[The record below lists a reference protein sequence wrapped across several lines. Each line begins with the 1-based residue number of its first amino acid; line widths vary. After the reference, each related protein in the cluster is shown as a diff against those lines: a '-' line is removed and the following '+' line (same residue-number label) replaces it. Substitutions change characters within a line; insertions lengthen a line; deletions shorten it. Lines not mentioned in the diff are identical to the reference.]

1 LKKQMPELNFQIESA
16 HAVPYGASPLLAFEL
31 RVTNTGPEEAI
42 HTVVLRAQIQIEVT
56 RRHYSPE
63 EQAKLLDLF
72 GEPSRWGQTLKNLLW
87 TNAIVIVPAFEK
99 ETIVEL
105 QVPCTFD
112 FNVAATKYFHGL
124 SEGDLPLNFLFSGTV
139 FYADSN
145 EQLQVAPISW
155 EKEAKFKLPLK
166 TWKDLIDHYYPN
178 SAWLCLR
185 RDVFDRL
192 YQYKVRRGIPSW
204 EQVIERVLAG
214 TEETVQL

>member
-1 LKKQMPELNFQIESA
+1 MPELNFQIEGA
-16 HAVPYGASPLLAFEL
+16 KPVPYGASPLLAFEL
-31 RVTNTGPEEAI
+31 RVTNSGPEPAI

-56 RRHYSPE
+56 RRRYTPE

-72 GEPSRWGQTLKNLLW
+72 GEPSRWGQTLKNMLW
-87 TNAIVIVPAFEK
+87 TNAIVIVPGFEK
-99 ETIVEL
+99 ETNVQL

-112 FNVAATKYFHGL
+112 FNVGATKYFHGL

-139 FYADSN
+139 FYADGN

>member
-1 LKKQMPELNFQIESA
+1 MPELNFQIEGA
-16 HAVPYGASPLLAFEL
+16 KPVLHGASPLLAFEL
-31 RVTNTGPEEAI
+31 KVTNSGSEPAI

-56 RRHYSPE
+56 RRRYTPE

-72 GEPSRWGQTLKNLLW
+72 GEPSRWGQTLKNMLW
-87 TNAIVIVPAFEK
+87 TNAIVIVPGFEK
-99 ETIVEL
+99 ETIAQLE
-105 QVPCTFD
+105 VPCTFD
-112 FNVAATKYFHGL
+112 FNVGATKYFHGL

-139 FYADSN
+139 FYADGN

-178 SAWLCLR
+178 SAWLYLR

-192 YQYKVRRGIPSW
+192 YQYKVRHGIPSW

>member
-1 LKKQMPELNFQIESA
+1 MPELNFQIEGA
-16 HAVPYGASPLLAFEL
+16 KPVPYGASPLLAFEL
-31 RVTNTGPEEAI
+31 KVTNSGSEPAI

-56 RRHYSPE
+56 RRRYTPE

-72 GEPSRWGQTLKNLLW
+72 GEPSRWGQTLKNMLW

-99 ETIVEL
+99 ETIVQL

-112 FNVAATKYFHGL
+112 FNVGATKYFHGL
-124 SEGDLPLNFLFSGTV
+124 SEGELPLNFLFSGTV

-178 SAWLCLR
+178 SAWLYLR

-192 YQYKVRRGIPSW
+192 YQYKVRHGITSW

>member
-1 LKKQMPELNFQIESA
+1 MPELDFKLEGA
-16 HAVPYGASPLLAFEL
+16 EAVPYGASPLISFKL
-31 RVTNTGPEEAI
+31 RVANSGNEEAI

-56 RRHYSPE
+56 RRHYTRE
-63 EQAKLLDLF
+63 EQTKLLDLF
-72 GEPSRWGQTLKNLLW
+72 GEPDRWGQTLRNLLW
-87 TNAIVIVPAFEK
+87 TNAIVIVPPFAK
-99 ETIVEL
+99 ETIVDL

-124 SEGDLPLNFLFSGTV
+124 ADGDLPLNFLFSGTV
-139 FYADSN
+139 FYPDQDD
-145 EQLQVAPISW
+145 QLQVAPISW

-178 SAWLCLR
+178 SAWLYLR

-192 YQYKVRRGIPSW
+192 YQYKVRHGITSW
-204 EQVIERVLAG
+204 EQVIERVLDG

>member
-1 LKKQMPELNFQIESA
+1 MPELNFQVEGA
-16 HAVPYGASPLLAFEL
+16 QAVPYGASPLLAFRL
-31 RVTNTGPEEAI
+31 RVTNSGPEPAI

-56 RRHYSPE
+56 RRRYTPE
-63 EQAKLLDLF
+63 EQSKLRDLF
-72 GEPSRWGQTLKNLLW
+72 GEPSRWGQTLKNMLW
-87 TNAIVIVPAFEK
+87 TNAIVIVPSFDK
-99 ETIVEL
+99 ETLVEL

-139 FYADSN
+139 FYADTD

-155 EKEAKFKLPLK
+155 EKEAKFKLQLK

-178 SAWLCLR
+178 SAWLYLR

-192 YQYKVRRGIPSW
+192 YQYKVRHGIPSW

>member
-1 LKKQMPELNFQIESA
+1 MPELNFKLEGA
-16 HAVPYGASPLLAFEL
+16 EAVPYGASPLLSFKL
-31 RVTNTGPEEAI
+31 RVANSGHEDAI

-56 RRHYSPE
+56 RRHYTRE
-63 EQAKLLDLF
+63 EQTKLLDLF
-72 GEPSRWGQTLKNLLW
+72 GESDRWGQTLRNLLW
-87 TNAIVIVPAFEK
+87 TNAIVIVPPFGK
-99 ETIVEL
+99 ETIVDL

-124 SEGDLPLNFLFSGTV
+124 ADGNLPLNFLFSGTV
-139 FYADSN
+139 FYPDGN
-145 EQLQVAPISW
+145 DQLQVAPISW

-178 SAWLCLR
+178 SAWLYLR

-192 YQYKVRRGIPSW
+192 YRYKVRHGITSW

>member
-1 LKKQMPELNFQIESA
+1 MPELNFQIESA

-87 TNAIVIVPAFEK
+87 TNAIIIVPAFEK

-124 SEGDLPLNFLFSGTV
+124 SEGDLPLNFLFSGSV
-139 FYADSN
+139 FYADRN

-185 RDVFDRL
+185 RDVFGRL
-192 YQYKVRRGIPSW
+192 YQYKVRYGIPSW

>member
-1 LKKQMPELNFQIESA
+1 MWWCRRLQKR
-16 HAVPYGASPLLAFEL
+16 
-31 RVTNTGPEEAI
+31 RV
-42 HTVVLRAQIQIEVT
+42 
-56 RRHYSPE
+56 
-63 EQAKLLDLF
+63 
-72 GEPSRWGQTLKNLLW
+72 
-87 TNAIVIVPAFEK
+87 
-99 ETIVEL
+99 VEL

-124 SEGDLPLNFLFSGTV
+124 ADGDLPLNFLFSGTV
-139 FYADSN
+139 FYPDQN
-145 EQLQVAPISW
+145 DQLQVAPISW

-178 SAWLCLR
+178 SAWLYLR

-192 YQYKVRRGIPSW
+192 YQYKVRHGIPTW

>member
-1 LKKQMPELNFQIESA
+1 MPELNFQIEGA
-16 HAVPYGASPLLAFEL
+16 KPVPYGASPLLAFEL
-31 RVTNTGPEEAI
+31 RVTNSGPEPSI

-56 RRHYSPE
+56 RRRYTPE

-72 GEPSRWGQTLKNLLW
+72 GEPGRWGQTLKNMLW
-87 TNAIVIVPAFEK
+87 TNAIVIVPGFEK
-99 ETIVEL
+99 ETSVQL

-112 FNVAATKYFHGL
+112 FNVGATKYFHGL

-178 SAWLCLR
+178 SAWLYLR

-192 YQYKVRRGIPSW
+192 YQYKVRHGITSW

>member
-1 LKKQMPELNFQIESA
+1 MPELNFQIEGA
-16 HAVPYGASPLLAFEL
+16 KPVPHGASPLLAFEL
-31 RVTNTGPEEAI
+31 KVTNSGSERAI

-56 RRHYSPE
+56 RRRYTPE

-72 GEPSRWGQTLKNLLW
+72 GEPGRWGQTLKNMLW
-87 TNAIVIVPAFEK
+87 TNAIVIVPGFKK
-99 ETIVEL
+99 ETIVQL

-112 FNVAATKYFHGL
+112 FNVGATKYFHGL

-155 EKEAKFKLPLK
+155 EKEAKFKLPLN
-166 TWKDLIDHYYPN
+166 TWIDVRDHDF
-178 SAWLCLR
+178 AQREWLNLR

-192 YQYKVRRGIPSW
+192 YQYKVRNGITSW

-214 TEETVQL
+214 TEETVRM

>member
-87 TNAIVIVPAFEK
+87 TNAIIIVPAFEK

-124 SEGDLPLNFLFSGTV
+124 SEGDLPLNFLFSGSV

-185 RDVFDRL
+185 RDVFGRL
-192 YQYKVRRGIPSW
+192 YQYKVRYGIPSW

>member
-1 LKKQMPELNFQIESA
+1 MPELNFQIEGA
-16 HAVPYGASPLLAFEL
+16 KPVPYGASPLLAFEL
-31 RVTNTGPEEAI
+31 RVTNAGPEPAI

-56 RRHYSPE
+56 RRRYTPE

-87 TNAIVIVPAFEK
+87 TNAIVIVPGFEK
-99 ETIVEL
+99 ETIVQL

-112 FNVAATKYFHGL
+112 FNVGATKYFHGL

-139 FYADSN
+139 FYADGN

-178 SAWLCLR
+178 SAWLYLR

-192 YQYKVRRGIPSW
+192 YQYKVRHGIPSW

>member
-87 TNAIVIVPAFEK
+87 TNAIIIVPAFEK

-124 SEGDLPLNFLFSGTV
+124 SEGDLPLNFLFGGTV

-192 YQYKVRRGIPSW
+192 YQYKVRYGIPSW